1 LNKFWWIV
9 IIFIINV
16 INLLHNMIVSNYK
29 MNQIDDVFKNEMSN
43 EIEKLFNG
51 NESKLIE
58 AIVALNLGLNLI
70 KKKKYKVKK

>member
-43 EIEKLFNG
+43 EIEELFNG

>member
-1 LNKFWWIV
+1 
-9 IIFIINV
+9 
-16 INLLHNMIVSNYK
+16 MIVSNYK

-58 AIVALNLGLNLI
+58 AIIALNLGLNLI

>member
-1 LNKFWWIV
+1 
-9 IIFIINV
+9 
-16 INLLHNMIVSNYK
+16 MIVSNYK

-43 EIEKLFNG
+43 EIEELFNG

-70 KKKKYKVKK
+70 KKKKYKVKKIEHKFIEQNIESKDEIP

>member
-9 IIFIINV
+9 IILIINV

-43 EIEKLFNG
+43 EIEELFNG

>member
-1 LNKFWWIV
+1 
-9 IIFIINV
+9 
-16 INLLHNMIVSNYK
+16 

-43 EIEKLFNG
+43 EIEELFNG

>member
-1 LNKFWWIV
+1 
-9 IIFIINV
+9 
-16 INLLHNMIVSNYK
+16 MIVSNYK

-43 EIEKLFNG
+43 EIEELFNG

-58 AIVALNLGLNLI
+58 AIIALNLGLNLI